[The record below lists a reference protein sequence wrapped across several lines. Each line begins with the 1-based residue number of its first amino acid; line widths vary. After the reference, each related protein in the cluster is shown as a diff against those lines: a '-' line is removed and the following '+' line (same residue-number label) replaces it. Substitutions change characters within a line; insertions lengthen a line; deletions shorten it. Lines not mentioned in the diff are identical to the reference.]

1 MLLKKEAEKRLVDD
15 LKTVGEESDTSPDVV
30 NHIPSVSGY
39 RKHQLPVSEG
49 DDVDI
54 AVLSN
59 DNPEISRAHKYVA
72 ANLFLLYT
80 RVVSAVWHS
89 YEFVSWEQLKMSN
102 MHAQF

>member
-15 LKTVGEESDTSPDVV
+15 LKTGGEESDTSPDVV
-30 NHIPSVSGY
+30 DHIPSVSGY
-39 RKHQLPVSEG
+39 SKHRLPVSEG

-72 ANLFLLYT
+72 ATYSCFIRVWCQLYGIP
-80 RVVSAVWHS
+80 
-89 YEFVSWEQLKMSN
+89 MSL
-102 MHAQF
+102 